1 MRSVFL
7 LLSLLVSSPAVS
19 QNAEDVVADRQAD
32 LVQLRTEIKTT
43 HPNPFANIGE
53 EAWEAAFMEVES
65 RLGRMTRNEF
75 GVALQELVA
84 LLGDAHTS
92 VNPQLD
98 RALSSRRYPIELYL
112 FEDGLHVLAAAPE
125 YSALVG
131 GRVVQIG
138 KADPGRAISSVAET
152 ISYENTW
159 WIRAMAPERL
169 VIPEV
174 LDGLGITGDADSLAV
189 TVEKDGVRH
198 SAVLE
203 PVTIDPVEHGGHGT
217 ALDKSDWVDMRESAE
232 RPLWLEHPNDP
243 MWHAWLEES
252 STLYVCYRAV
262 ISPASGLSN
271 PAFWAEVF
279 AEADR
284 RNPRRFVIDI
294 RENSGGNGMLNRNV
308 IQQIVRRPDL
318 DRPDR
323 LFVIIGRRTF
333 SAGQQLANQLDWW
346 TQATFAG
353 EPTGQRVSQYGD
365 AVRLE
370 LANSGISVFISSRFH
385 QAPNPLD
392 TRDFVP
398 PDVYAPVISD
408 DYRKGADAAFSAVL
422 TNDERE
428 PVMSRVVGA
437 LQAGQFEAAERH
449 LGNANL
455 DPANRYRDF
464 EADVNAIGYD
474 LLGRGQVD
482 AAIAVFEINTRVYPG
497 SANAFD
503 SLGEALVAAGRHEE
517 AIVAYRE
524 AINIDPGLPSSLR
537 ALRKLESSRGH

>member
-1 MRSVFL
+1 RTVFL
-7 LLSLLVSSPAVS
+7 LLILLISLPAVS
-19 QNAEDVVADRQAD
+19 QNPEDVAAGWKAD
-32 LVQLRTEIKTT
+32 LVQVRTEIKTT
-43 HPNPFANIGE
+43 HPNPFANISE
-53 EAWEAAFMEVES
+53 EAWEAAFADVES

-75 GVALQELVA
+75 GVALQKLVA

-98 RALSSRRYPIELYL
+98 RAVSGRRYPIELYL
-112 FEDGLHVLAAAPE
+112 FEDGLHVIAAAPE

-152 ISYENTW
+152 ISHENAW

-198 SAVLE
+198 SAVVD
-203 PVTIDPVEHGGHGT
+203 PVTILQVEYHGHGT
-217 ALDKSDWVDMRESAE
+217 PLDKSDWIDMTESAE
-232 RPLWLEHPNDP
+232 KPLSLEHPNDP
-243 MWHAWLEES
+243 MWHAWLEDS

-262 ISPASGLSN
+262 ISPDSGPSN
-271 PAFWAEVF
+271 HEFWEEVF
-279 AEADR
+279 GEADR
-284 RNPRRFVIDI
+284 RSPKRLVIDI

-365 AVRLE
+365 ALRVE
-370 LANSGISVFISSRFH
+370 LVHSGISVFISTRFH
-385 QAPNPLD
+385 QGPNPLD

-398 PDVYAPVISD
+398 PDVYAPVISE
-408 DYRKGADAAFSAVL
+408 DYRKGADAAFIAILS
-422 TNDERE
+422 NEERE
-428 PVMSRVVGA
+428 SVMSRVVGA
-437 LQAGQFEAAERH
+437 LQAGQFDVAERH

-503 SLGEALVAAGRHEE
+503 SLGEALVTAGRHQE
-517 AIVAYRE
+517 AIEAYRQ
-524 AINIDPGLPSSLR
+524 AVNIDPGLPSSLR
-537 ALRKLESSRGH
+537 ALRKLESRGGH

>member
-1 MRSVFL
+1 
-7 LLSLLVSSPAVS
+7 
-19 QNAEDVVADRQAD
+19 
-32 LVQLRTEIKTT
+32 
-43 HPNPFANIGE
+43 
-53 EAWEAAFMEVES
+53 
-65 RLGRMTRNEF
+65 
-75 GVALQELVA
+75 
-84 LLGDAHTS
+84 
-92 VNPQLD
+92 
-98 RALSSRRYPIELYL
+98 
-112 FEDGLHVLAAAPE
+112 
-125 YSALVG
+125 
-131 GRVVQIG
+131 
-138 KADPGRAISSVAET
+138 
-152 ISYENTW
+152 
-159 WIRAMAPERL
+159 
-169 VIPEV
+169 
-174 LDGLGITGDADSLAV
+174 
-189 TVEKDGVRH
+189 
-198 SAVLE
+198 
-203 PVTIDPVEHGGHGT
+203 
-217 ALDKSDWVDMRESAE
+217 
-232 RPLWLEHPNDP
+232 
-243 MWHAWLEES
+243 HAWLEES

-333 SAGQQLANQLDWW
+333 SAGQQLANQIDWW

-385 QAPNPLD
+385 QAPNSLD